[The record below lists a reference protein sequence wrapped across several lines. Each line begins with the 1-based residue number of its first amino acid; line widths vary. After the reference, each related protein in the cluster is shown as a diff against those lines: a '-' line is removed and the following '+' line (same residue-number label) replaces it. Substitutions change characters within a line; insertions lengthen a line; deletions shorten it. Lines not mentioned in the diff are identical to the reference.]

1 MRTKDI
7 EPHAIE
13 LGLEPKHLVLG
24 KGGRVRYFICTQK
37 KDGKERIVLF
47 DHQGVAHTSQ
57 WVYYISEEFFDKV
70 DVRMRKDTA
79 VLYVNEL
86 GVTADKESSEL
97 NYCK

>member
-24 KGGRVRYFICTQK
+24 KGGRVRFFVCIQK
-37 KDGKERIVLF
+37 RDGRERIVLF
-47 DHQGVAHTSQ
+47 DYQGVAHTSQ
-57 WVYYISEEFFDKV
+57 WVSNIPEEFFDKV
-70 DVRMRKDTA
+70 DIRTKTVPGL
-79 VLYVNEL
+79 LYVNGL

-97 NYCK
+97 DYCK